1 MESILKNIYINKIQ
15 VPKFH
20 GHVRLELRGC
30 RETEVIEHDNHMTDA
45 LGKMFSNNG
54 YYLNV
59 GKVMDELC
67 PTTEVAF
74 GGIVLTDKEIPDD
87 ATTLPGGI
95 EATACGA
102 FNVANAD
109 EALTQGSYNQK
120 ESVADWPSKK
130 MTYVYDWTTNQGNGV
145 IAAAALT
152 HRDMGYCGFGDA
164 GISKTG
170 NPYAYIDG
178 SWNLCNAREQ
188 INGISTFYVDAK
200 YILGGNFDINAN
212 KFKVFKYASEI
223 STFSP
228 FNTKRDET
236 QDLNKISYEQID
248 LKADGLSYLDNT
260 CNDGRYIYFVNQGET
275 YQNDTLSV
283 FKLEITNMTIQR
295 IDVKNT
301 TQANW
306 NNNYGIDTYNEYIY
320 ILGSN
325 WKLYEINT
333 KNTTDIH
340 EYDTKGLDYAYLNKV
355 AKGNGKIYIT
365 NNKQIV
371 IFDCVTKSMKI
382 SKLRQCDTDV
392 MNIINNDI
400 NKMSINSYGRIFTT
414 YLKNYLATVS
424 NLEKPVTKTADK
436 TMKVTYTIQQE

>member
-152 HRDMGYCGFGDA
+152 HRDMGLCGFGDA
-164 GISKTG
+164 GISELTNVKK
-170 NPYAYIDG
+170 YIDG
-178 SWNLCNAREQ
+178 DYSLCNAREP
-188 INGISTFYVDAK
+188 IDGITTFYIDSQ
-200 YILGGNFDINAN
+200 YIYGGSLSAN
-212 KFKVFKYASEI
+212 KFKVYKYASEI

-228 FNTKRDET
+228 FNIERNKT
-236 QDLNKISYEQID
+236 QDINKISYEQID
-248 LKADGLSYLDNT
+248 LEIDGLSTLSRT
-260 CNDGRYIYFVNQGET
+260 CNDGRYIYFINKGIT
-275 YQNDTLSV
+275 YKNKTLQV
-283 FKLEITNMTIQR
+283 FKLDITNMTMQR
-295 IDVKNT
+295 IDITNNT
-301 TQANW
+301 QTNW
-306 NNNYGIDTYNEYIY
+306 YNDGGIDAYNEYIY
-320 ILGSN
+320 ISDSN
-325 WKLYEINT
+325 KKLYEINT
-333 KNTTDIH
+333 KNPTDVH
-340 EYDTKGLDYAYLNKV
+340 EYETKMDYIYLNKI
-355 AKGNGKIYIT
+355 ANSNGKIYVT
-365 NNKQIV
+365 NNNRIA
-371 IFDCVTKSMKI
+371 IFDCITKSMKL
-382 SKLRQCDTDV
+382 SKLKQYDSSRPY
-392 MNIINNDI
+392 IINNGI
-400 NKMSINSYGRIFTT
+400 NKMTVNDSGRIYTT
-414 YLKNYLATVS
+414 YLKNYLATIS
-424 NLEKPVTKTADK
+424 NLDKPVTKTADK

>member
-1 MESILKNIYINKIQ
+1 MESVLKNIYINKMQ

-30 RETEVIEHDNHMTDA
+30 RETEVIEHDNHMTAA
-45 LGKMFSNNG
+45 LENILSNNG
-54 YYLNV
+54 YYLNT
-59 GKVMDELC
+59 GKIMEELC
-67 PTTEVAF
+67 PTTTVAF
-74 GGIVLTDKEIPDD
+74 GGIVLTDKEIPED
-87 ATTLPGGI
+87 AVTLPGGI

-178 SWNLCNAREQ
+178 SWNLGNTRER
-188 INGISTFYVDAK
+188 INGIFPFYVNSK
-200 YILGGNFDINAN
+200 YILGGNFDTNAN

-228 FNTKRDET
+228 FNTKRDDT
-236 QDLNKISYEQID
+236 QELSKISYEQID
-248 LKADGLSYLDNT
+248 LKADGLSYLRNT

-275 YQNDTLSV
+275 YQNNILSV
-283 FKLEITNMTIQR
+283 FKLEITTMTIQR

-301 TQANW
+301 TQADWYND
-306 NNNYGIDTYNEYIY
+306 YGIDTYNEYIY
-320 ILGSN
+320 IIGSN

-340 EYDTKGLDYAYLNKV
+340 EYDIKGINYVYLNKV

-365 NNKQIV
+365 NNERII

-382 SKLRQCDTDV
+382 SKLRQYDTTV
-392 MNIINNDI
+392 MDIINNDI
-400 NKMSINSYGRIFTT
+400 NKMSINSEGRIYTT
-414 YLKNYLATVS
+414 YLKNYLATIS

>member
-1 MESILKNIYINKIQ
+1 M
-15 VPKFH
+15 
-20 GHVRLELRGC
+20 
-30 RETEVIEHDNHMTDA
+30 
-45 LGKMFSNNG
+45 
-54 YYLNV
+54 
-59 GKVMDELC
+59 
-67 PTTEVAF
+67 
-74 GGIVLTDKEIPDD
+74 
-87 ATTLPGGI
+87 
-95 EATACGA
+95 
-102 FNVANAD
+102 
-109 EALTQGSYNQK
+109 
-120 ESVADWPSKK
+120 
-130 MTYVYDWTTNQGNGV
+130 
-145 IAAAALT
+145 
-152 HRDMGYCGFGDA
+152 
-164 GISKTG
+164 
-170 NPYAYIDG
+170 
-178 SWNLCNAREQ
+178 CNTREQ
-188 INGISTFYVDAK
+188 INGIFPFYVDAK

-248 LKADGLSYLDNT
+248 LKADGLSYLNNT
-260 CNDGRYIYFVNQGET
+260 CNDGRYIYFVNQGVT

-340 EYDTKGLDYAYLNKV
+340 EYDTKRMDYGYLNKV

-365 NNKQIV
+365 NNKRII

-382 SKLRQCDTDV
+382 SKLRQYDTDCL
-392 MNIINNDI
+392 NIINNDI
-400 NKMSINSYGRIFTT
+400 NKMSINSHGRIFTT

>member
-1 MESILKNIYINKIQ
+1 MESVLKNIYINKMQ

-30 RETEVIEHDNHMTDA
+30 RETEVIEHDNHMTAA
-45 LGKMFSNNG
+45 LENILSNNG
-54 YYLNV
+54 YYLNT
-59 GKVMDELC
+59 GKIMEELC
-67 PTTEVAF
+67 PTTTVAF
-74 GGIVLTDKEIPDD
+74 GGIVLTDKEIPED
-87 ATTLPGGI
+87 AVTLPGGI

-130 MTYVYDWTTNQGNGV
+130 MIYVYDWTTNQGNGV

-178 SWNLCNAREQ
+178 SWNLGNTRER
-188 INGISTFYVDAK
+188 INGIFPFYVNSK
-200 YILGGNFDINAN
+200 YILGGNFDTNAN

-228 FNTKRDET
+228 FNTKRDDT
-236 QDLNKISYEQID
+236 QELSKISYEQID
-248 LKADGLSYLDNT
+248 LKADGLSYLRNT

-275 YQNDTLSV
+275 YQNNILSV
-283 FKLEITNMTIQR
+283 FKLEITTMTIQR

-301 TQANW
+301 TQADWYND
-306 NNNYGIDTYNEYIY
+306 YGIDTYNEYIY
-320 ILGSN
+320 IIGSN

-340 EYDTKGLDYAYLNKV
+340 EYDIKGINYVYLNKV

-365 NNKQIV
+365 NNERII

-382 SKLRQCDTDV
+382 SKLRQYDTTV
-392 MNIINNDI
+392 MDIINNDI
-400 NKMSINSYGRIFTT
+400 NKMSINSEGRIYTT
-414 YLKNYLATVS
+414 YLKNYLATIS

>member
-152 HRDMGYCGFGDA
+152 HRDMGLCGFGDA
-164 GISKTG
+164 GISELTNVNK
-170 NPYAYIDG
+170 YIDG
-178 SWNLCNAREQ
+178 DYSLCNAREP
-188 INGISTFYVDAK
+188 IDGITTFYIDSQ
-200 YILGGNFDINAN
+200 YIYGGSLSAN
-212 KFKVFKYASEI
+212 KFKVYKYASEI

-228 FNTKRDET
+228 FNIEKNKT
-236 QDLNKISYEQID
+236 QDINKISYEQID
-248 LKADGLSYLDNT
+248 MEIDGLSTLSRT
-260 CNDGRYIYFVNQGET
+260 CNDGRYIYFINKGVT
-275 YQNDTLSV
+275 YKNKTLQV
-283 FKLEITNMTIQR
+283 FKLDITDMTMQR
-295 IDVKNT
+295 IDITNNT
-301 TQANW
+301 QTNW
-306 NNNYGIDTYNEYIY
+306 YNDGGIDAYNEYIY
-320 ILGSN
+320 ISDSN
-325 WKLYEINT
+325 KKLYEINT
-333 KNTTDIH
+333 KNPTDVH
-340 EYDTKGLDYAYLNKV
+340 EYETK
-355 AKGNGKIYIT
+355 
-365 NNKQIV
+365 
-371 IFDCVTKSMKI
+371 
-382 SKLRQCDTDV
+382 
-392 MNIINNDI
+392 
-400 NKMSINSYGRIFTT
+400 
-414 YLKNYLATVS
+414 
-424 NLEKPVTKTADK
+424 
-436 TMKVTYTIQQE
+436 